1 MSLHLVSLGCGASQA
16 AQVAAALGIAPT
28 PIEERGFEDG
38 EHKIRPLA
46 SVRAGDV
53 YLLQSLHGEPGLSAD
68 EKLLRALFLA
78 ACLRDHG
85 AARVTLVAPYLAYA
99 RKDRRTKPR
108 DPVSLRYL
116 AQLVE
121 AVGITR
127 VVALD
132 LHNPAAFENAFR
144 IETVGL
150 AARGLQVRHLLATL
164 AGQALTVVSPDAGG
178 SKRAEALRAELEAAS
193 GRPVPLA
200 IMEKHRSAGVVRG
213 EVFAGEVEGR
223 IALVVDDLV
232 STGGTMLR
240 CARACSARGAAAV
253 QAVATHGLF
262 TGDAAT
268 VVADPQIAG
277 WLLTDSVPPFRLP
290 AELVSSRITLLAIAP
305 LLAEAIRRLHE
316 GGSIEELLADP
327 AGTLEA

>member
-1 MSLHLVSLGCGASQA
+1 MSLQLVSLGCGASQA
-16 AQVAAALGIAPT
+16 AQVAAALGIALT
-28 PIEERGFEDG
+28 PVEEREFEDG

-46 SVRAGDV
+46 SVRGGDV

-68 EKLLRALFLA
+68 EKLLRTLFLA

-85 AARVTLVAPYLAYA
+85 AARLTLVAPYLAYA

-121 AVGITR
+121 AAGIVR

-144 IETVGL
+144 IEAVSL

-164 AGQALTVVSPDAGG
+164 SGRPLAVVSPDAGG

-193 GRPVPLA
+193 GSPIAMA

-213 EVFAGEVEGR
+213 ELFAGEVQGR
-223 IALVVDDLV
+223 TALVVDDLV

-240 CARACSARGAAAV
+240 CARACLERGAAAV

-268 VVADPQIAG
+268 VVADPRIAR

-290 AELVSSRITLLAIAP
+290 AEFVSSRITLLAIAP